1 MSQLWSTSGGTTGT
15 GRCWDHA
22 PVWSSPPVVRRQLTG
37 PHRTG
42 IQSSRDTWWGRRTW
56 RGTRDTARALCC
68 QDSVWPPPVCRSP
81 EAGGGECE
89 VEAISEL
96 NETWAAGSSEQQ
108 QQVFSNIAA
117 FWVELSQEG
126 EGACS
131 LIKVLRQ
138 YVKWAFKPKAALR
151 IFESKTFHPSWSLWT
166 NFPISH
172 ILCLDTGLAWMDSQY
187 LAMQCRMCR
196 SLLCCQF
203 WDTSRGAPGSFYPY
217 HANLATEDRVQLQ
230 CYMPH
235 CHFLIYI

>member
-1 MSQLWSTSGGTTGT
+1 M
-15 GRCWDHA
+15 
-22 PVWSSPPVVRRQLTG
+22 
-37 PHRTG
+37 
-42 IQSSRDTWWGRRTW
+42 
-56 RGTRDTARALCC
+56 
-68 QDSVWPPPVCRSP
+68 CRSP

-89 VEAISEL
+89 VETISEL

-166 NFPISH
+166 SFPISH
-172 ILCLDTGLAWMDSQY
+172 ILCLNTGLAWCLNRFSVSSNAVQNVPQSPLLSVLRYEPRRAGQFLSLSRQPCHGGSGPVTMLHAALPLSY
-187 LAMQCRMCR
+187 LY
-196 SLLCCQF
+196 LTLCVSDLYLGM
-203 WDTSRGAPGSFYPY
+203 WWSFTIN
-217 HANLATEDRVQLQ
+217 AAR
-230 CYMPH
+230 
-235 CHFLIYI
+235 